1 MELNESTQP
10 ILTAVLVVLLIISA
24 YAGVVIRCRPARP
37 SKADRANAAAAR
49 AAARERKRLAAAAP
63 TTLAGS
69 NSTQARQLRR
79 RRRAGKDEGVDKCID
94 DTSRREASDLP
105 VSAEAEAETQAE
117 AEAQAGTPAVTQA
130 GGKASE
136 GNFAAK
142 PIDCAASM
150 SVLSDPASST
160 ATQVMIL
167 QEILDLLAKCQA
179 PEHRGANK
187 QAELCNSVLQCDGL
201 HVLRALQDTSPDP
214 KVAALAGQLLEKV
227 ATMLWAY

>member
-10 ILTAVLVVLLIISA
+10 VLTAVLVVLLIISA

-69 NSTQARQLRR
+69 KSTQARQLRR
-79 RRRAGKDEGVDKCID
+79 RRRAGKDDGPNTCTDDSSCREG
-94 DTSRREASDLP
+94 SDLP
-105 VSAEAEAETQAE
+105 TRAEAEAETQAE
-117 AEAQAGTPAVTQA
+117 AGTPEVTEA
-130 GGKASE
+130 GDKAGK
-136 GNFAAK
+136 GNFAAR
-142 PIDCAASM
+142 PIDCAASL
-150 SVLSDPASST
+150 SVLTDPASSA
-160 ATQVMIL
+160 ATQLTTL

-187 QAELCNSVLQCDGL
+187 QAELCNSILQCDGL

-214 KVAALAGQLLEKV
+214 KVAALAGQLLERV